1 MELYRSESE
10 CLEKMVADETLLRPT
25 KIKFYELHPP

>member
-10 CLEKMVADETLLRPT
+10 CLEKNGGWWNSVAPNQN
-25 KIKFYELHPP
+25 